1 MHTKSLNSSH
11 PPPSPTIPLRL
22 DLLFHAPMS
31 KMLLKKDFGKAQ
43 FIFFLLLLL
52 LVLLVLYLRNS
63 WLIKCHED
71 LPVMVMILVIICAR
85 KHAKCFIY
93 DISFDSHNYL

>member
-11 PPPSPTIPLRL
+11 PRPSPTIPLRL
-22 DLLFHAPMS
+22 DLLFHAPIS
-31 KMLLKKDFGKAQ
+31 KILLKKDFGEAQ
-43 FIFFLLLLL
+43 FLFLLLLL

-63 WLIKCHED
+63 WLLKCHED
-71 LPVMVMILVIICAR
+71 LSVMVMILVIICAR

-93 DISFDSHNYL
+93 DISFDPHNYL

>member
-1 MHTKSLNSSH
+1 MHTKPLISSH
-11 PPPSPTIPLRL
+11 LPPSPTIPLRL
-22 DLLFHAPMS
+22 DHLFHAPVS
-31 KMLLKKDFGKAQ
+31 KMLLKKDFGKVQ
-43 FIFFLLLLL
+43 FIFLLLLL

-63 WLIKCHED
+63 WLIQCHED

-93 DISFDSHNYL
+93 DISFDAHSYL